1 MVVSKSGKFAISIS
15 VCATLVGCDN
25 SFRSAENSAVLES
38 SVDATLAGNFTWG
51 AVTPSTCRLDGS
63 YTPGSSCTMAD
74 SFAPQTASSRS
85 RALTITDNAPNSPH
99 VVSPTVIGVATAP
112 APTLTPSPTGAQLL
126 FKSGFE
132 GNVSLGSPYN
142 VGPWGAWQD
151 VVGDDTSTGFS
162 FGSMVFGN
170 KFTIQLLSGGGILS
184 DVIQNSIVSMT
195 GHTGATTRALQLDLK
210 QKVNSAS
217 QDQFMINVTQ
227 SPKEFYISEWIMY
240 PADLA
245 QRLGPRQWVLG
256 APEWKS
262 EGDFRIVYGA
272 YPNLNGKQCWE
283 VTWDTNANGTIPLQ
297 VLYTEVNCN
306 FPVPQGQWF
315 RVETY
320 TRRGYGSD
328 GRSWLK
334 INGQLVFDHTGTTI
348 GQNAAPINRLFI
360 SGAYANFPVQTHIDD
375 FEIWD
380 KVPY

>member
-1 MVVSKSGKFAISIS
+1 MAVS
-15 VCATLVGCDN
+15 
-25 SFRSAENSAVLES
+25 SA
-38 SVDATLAGNFTWG
+38 
-51 AVTPSTCRLDGS
+51 P
-63 YTPGSSCTMAD
+63 
-74 SFAPQTASSRS
+74 APQAASET
-85 RALTITDNAPNSPH
+85 LTMTDHAPHSPH
-99 VVSPTVIGVATAP
+99 VTSPSGIGVAPAP
-112 APTLTPSPTGAQLL
+112 APAPTPSPTGAKLL

-142 VGPWGAWQD
+142 IGSWGGWQD

-162 FGSMVFGN
+162 FATPVFGN

-184 DVIQNSIVSMT
+184 GVIQNSIVSIT

-210 QKVNSAS
+210 QKVNSDS

-240 PADLA
+240 PADLT
-245 QRLGPRQWVLG
+245 QRLGPNQWVLG
-256 APEWKS
+256 PPEWKS

-272 YPNLNGKQCWE
+272 YPNSHGKQCWE
-283 VTWDTNANGTIPLQ
+283 VTWDTNANGTVPLRKF
-297 VLYTEVNCN
+297 YTDVNCN
-306 FPVPQGQWF
+306 IPVPQGQWF

-334 INGQLVFDHTGTTI
+334 INGQLAFDHTGTTI
-348 GQNAAPINRLFI
+348 GENAAPINRLFI
-360 SGAYANFPVQTHIDD
+360 SGAYANYPVQMHIDD